1 MNRGCFQW
9 FDIHLEDS
17 IVHLVVSQDC
27 NRYKRKP
34 GKAKSSECSIIGHTN
49 SGVNKYCT
57 GETKQRN
64 WRRKVVTKLE
74 HVWDIC
80 LFEFLDTSEQE
91 RDFGFIVARSTKT

>member
-17 IVHLVVSQDC
+17 IMHLVVS
-27 NRYKRKP
+27 K
-34 GKAKSSECSIIGHTN
+34 CSIIGHTN
-49 SGVNKYCT
+49 SGVNKYCA

-91 RDFGFIVARSTKT
+91 RDSGLIVARSTET